1 MEVRPVKA
9 EPTYANIYL
18 RFRDRRFGTVV
29 VPGFE
34 VEYDDKT
41 RTYESPDAA
50 LRYIRKLHDDNL
62 KESAK

>member
-1 MEVRPVKA
+1 MKA

-18 RFRDRRFGTVV
+18 RFRDRRFGTVS

-34 VEYDDKT
+34 VEHDDKT

-50 LRYIRKLHDDNL
+50 FRYIRKLHDDNL
-62 KESAK
+62 KRNP